1 MVRQRVLRA
10 LGLSRGGF
18 VVILRISLII
28 ITVGGSSR
36 GSLRT
41 FYTFFDIIT
50 NTVTL

>member
-10 LGLSRGGF
+10 LGLSRGGS

-28 ITVGGSSR
+28 ITVGSCR